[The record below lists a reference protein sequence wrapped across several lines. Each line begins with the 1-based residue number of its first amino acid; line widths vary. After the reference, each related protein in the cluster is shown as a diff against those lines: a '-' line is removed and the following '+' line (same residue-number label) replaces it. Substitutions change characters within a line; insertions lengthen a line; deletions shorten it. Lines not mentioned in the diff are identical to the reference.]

1 MRAPAVAGHTARTAC
16 KVCAMQRFAGRRA
29 LVTGGGRGIGAAIS
43 RRLAAEGA
51 HVIIASR
58 TLDVAQ
64 DVADEIGGR
73 AVQVDISDSDAAR
86 DVVLGAGPL
95 DILVN
100 NAGFDDPAFFGDTT
114 PERWRRLLDTN
125 LMGLFACTHAVL
137 PGMQAAGYGR
147 ILNVGSEAGRIGS
160 KGNAVYAAT
169 KGATMAFSKSIAREN
184 ARYGITVNTLVV
196 GPIDTPLLDKVRASE
211 HGPKMVAAMEA
222 GTLLRRLGTLDEVAA
237 TAAFVL
243 SEEASFITGENVG
256 VSGGMGIG
264 SA

>member
-1 MRAPAVAGHTARTAC
+1 ME
-16 KVCAMQRFAGRRA
+16 RFAGRRA
-29 LVTGGGRGIGAAIS
+29 LVTGGGRGIGEGIA

-51 HVIIASR
+51 EVIILSR
-58 TLDVAQ
+58 TLDVAEQ
-64 DVADEIGGR
+64 VAEDIGAT
-73 AVQVDISDSDAAR
+73 AVQVDISDTDAAR
-86 DVVLGAGPL
+86 AAVLAAGRL

-125 LMGLFACTHAVL
+125 LMGTFACT
-137 PGMQAAGYGR
+137 QAALPAMQEARYGR
-147 ILNVGSEAGRIGS
+147 VLNIGSEAGRIGS

-169 KGATMAFSKSIAREN
+169 KGAIMAFSKSLAREN

-196 GPIDTPLLDKVRASE
+196 GPIDTPLLDKVRATE
-211 HGPKMVAAMEA
+211 IGPKMVAAMAA
-222 GTLLRRLGTLDEVAA
+222 GTVLGRLGTLDEVAA
-237 TAAFVL
+237 TAAFVC